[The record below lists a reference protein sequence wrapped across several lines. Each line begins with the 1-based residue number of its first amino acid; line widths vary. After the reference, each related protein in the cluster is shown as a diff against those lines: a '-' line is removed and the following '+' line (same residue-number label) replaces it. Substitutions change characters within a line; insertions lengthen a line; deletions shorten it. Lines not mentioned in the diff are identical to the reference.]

1 MISFIKGRVADIE
14 EDKIIIE
21 CNNIG
26 YNVFVPASLI
36 GSIGR
41 TGTEVKLHTYMSVR
55 EDAMTLF
62 GFRSKEELNLFKKM
76 ISVSGIGPKGALGIL
91 STLTVDNL
99 KLAIMSEDAKAIAKS
114 PGIGA
119 KTASKL
125 ILELKDKINMDGI
138 YDGYSDGGMEDSG
151 HSGEG
156 ALQKDAADALVSL
169 GYSPSEALNAVR
181 KVCSKNKEISDIS
194 AIIKFALKEIG

>member
-151 HSGEG
+151 RSGEG

-194 AIIKFALKEIG
+194 TIIKFALKEIG

>member
-1 MISFIKGRVADIE
+1 MISFIKGTVADIE
-14 EDKIIIE
+14 EDKVIVE

-26 YNVFVPASLI
+26 YNIFVPSSLI
-36 GSIGR
+36 GNIGR

-55 EDAMTLF
+55 EDAITLF

-91 STLTVDNL
+91 STLSADNL
-99 KLAIMSEDAKAIAKS
+99 RLAILSEDTKAIAKS

-125 ILELKDKINMDGI
+125 ILELKDKIGMDEVFS
-138 YDGYSDGGMEDSG
+138 GYTDSG
-151 HSGEG
+151 AGEPVNEG
-156 ALQKDAADALVSL
+156 EVSVQKDAADALVSL
-169 GYSPSEALNAVR
+169 GYSSSEALNAVR
-181 KVCSKNKEISDIS
+181 KVCSSNEDINDVS
-194 AIIKFALKEIG
+194 TIIKFALKEIG

>member
-55 EDAMTLF
+55 EDAITLF
-62 GFRSKEELNLFKKM
+62 GFRSKEELSLFRKM

-125 ILELKDKINMDGI
+125 ILELKDKINMEGI
-138 YDGYSDGGMEDSG
+138 FDGYSDDGMEDSDRL
-151 HSGEG
+151 GEG
-156 ALQKDAADALVSL
+156 ALQKDVADALVSL

-181 KVCSKNKEISDIS
+181 KVCNKNKEISDIS
-194 AIIKFALKEIG
+194 TIIKLALKEIG

>member
-1 MISFIKGRVADIE
+1 MISFIKGIVADIE

-26 YNVFVPASLI
+26 YNVFVPSSLI

-41 TGTEVKLHTYMSVR
+41 TGTEIKLHTYMSVR
-55 EDAMTLF
+55 EDAITLF
-62 GFRSKEELNLFKKM
+62 GFRDKEELNLFKKM

-91 STLTVDNL
+91 STLSVDNL
-99 KLAIMSEDAKAIAKS
+99 KLAIMSEDAKVIAKS

-125 ILELKDKINMDGI
+125 ILELKDKINMDGV
-138 YDGYSDGGMEDSG
+138 SDRYPDNSTDDFA
-151 HSGEG
+151 HSGETS
-156 ALQKDAADALVSL
+156 LQKDAMDALVSL
-169 GYSPSEALNAVR
+169 GYSSSESLNAVR
-181 KVCSKNKEISDIS
+181 KACSKNKDISDVS
-194 AIIKFALKEIG
+194 TIIKFALKEIG

>member
-55 EDAMTLF
+55 EDAITLF

-138 YDGYSDGGMEDSG
+138 YDGYSDGGMEDCA

-156 ALQKDAADALVSL
+156 VLQKDAADALVSL

-194 AIIKFALKEIG
+194 TIIKSALKEIG

>member
-55 EDAMTLF
+55 EDAITLF
-62 GFRSKEELNLFKKM
+62 GFRSKEELSLFRKM

-125 ILELKDKINMDGI
+125 ILELKDKINMEGI
-138 YDGYSDGGMEDSG
+138 FDGYSDDGMEDSDRL
-151 HSGEG
+151 GEG

-181 KVCSKNKEISDIS
+181 KVCNKNKEISDIS
-194 AIIKFALKEIG
+194 TIIKLALKEIG